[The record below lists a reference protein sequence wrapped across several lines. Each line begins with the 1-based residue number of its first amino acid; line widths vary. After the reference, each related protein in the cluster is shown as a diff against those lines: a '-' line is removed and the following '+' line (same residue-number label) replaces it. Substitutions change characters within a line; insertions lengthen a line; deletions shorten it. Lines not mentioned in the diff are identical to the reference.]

1 MKSDK
6 YIPASEIEDFPSG
19 SVVKNPP
26 ASAGDEGSIPGLGRS
41 PEEGNGNPLQYSCL
55 GNPMDRGAWRATVH
69 GVAKELDTTQQLN
82 NNSKEIVAIMLL
94 VITAID
100 QYVSANFPHFPKD
113 ALLSSASI
121 KSTTYLCLC
130 PRPPT
135 TSTTTECLLTG
146 MIVCA
151 KFNSRNILL
160 SANLSWPFLLFIS
173 LLSLKITLSY
183 RRVF

>member
-69 GVAKELDTTQQLN
+69 GVAKELDTT
-82 NNSKEIVAIMLL
+82 
-94 VITAID
+94 
-100 QYVSANFPHFPKD
+100 
-113 ALLSSASI
+113 
-121 KSTTYLCLC
+121 
-130 PRPPT
+130 
-135 TSTTTECLLTG
+135 
-146 MIVCA
+146 
-151 KFNSRNILL
+151 
-160 SANLSWPFLLFIS
+160 
-173 LLSLKITLSY
+173 
-183 RRVF
+183 